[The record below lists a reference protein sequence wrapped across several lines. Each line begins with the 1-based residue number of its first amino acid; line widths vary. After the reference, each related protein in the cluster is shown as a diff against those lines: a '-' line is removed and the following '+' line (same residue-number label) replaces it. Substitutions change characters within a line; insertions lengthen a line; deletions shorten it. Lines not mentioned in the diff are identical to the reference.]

1 MPRRTTEPT
10 YLRFELVRYAREDGV
25 KPAARQF
32 GTTVKTV
39 RKRLRRWEPG
49 SLRGLENALTESE

>member
-1 MPRRTTEPT
+1 MCPLRYYPMPRRMTEPT
-10 YLRFELVRYAREDGV
+10 YLRFELVRYAREHGV

-39 RKRLRRWEPG
+39 RKRLRR
-49 SLRGLENALTESE
+49 R